1 MSKTM
6 SWNLGAGPNRRSG
19 GSIRPAKQA
28 WAHSFLLPSK
38 QRVGSSIPSRCL
50 ARHDGQKPRVLQES
64 VNRCSAWQSGQR
76 TRAALR
82 SPHEPVTDHEGEARA
97 GIAAIEVAL
106 DDLPDDRPKIPAL
119 ILFAP
124 EDCKACTP
132 SRSASRM
139 RLSDT
144 IFLDSL
150 LWALYSNLN
159 SAAKVIIS

>member
-28 WAHSFLLPSK
+28 WAHSFLSPSN
-38 QRVGSSIPSRCL
+38 
-50 ARHDGQKPRVLQES
+50 

-76 TRAALR
+76 IREALL
-82 SPHEPVTDHEGEARA
+82 SPHEPATDDEGEARA

-106 DDLPDDRPKIPAL
+106 DDLLDDRPKIPAL

-124 EDCKACTP
+124 EGCKAYPP
-132 SRSASRM
+132 SRSASRILTGTG
-139 RLSDT
+139 RSYGTAPGRASCAPDVEDDR
-144 IFLDSL
+144 F
-150 LWALYSNLN
+150 
-159 SAAKVIIS
+159 SAHREG